1 MKRSISMTILGASF
15 VLLQAC
21 ENLTPEQ
28 RTVVGVTGGA
38 AAGLVT
44 ADLFDAN
51 SNWRLIAALTGAAVG
66 TVVAQNDA
74 TQQCAYAQGDGTY
87 ILAACP

>member
-1 MKRSISMTILGASF
+1 
-15 VLLQAC
+15 
-21 ENLTPEQ
+21 
-28 RTVVGVTGGA
+28 
-38 AAGLVT
+38 LVT